1 MATKT
6 IINRTKPPRLP
17 SVTDVKAAP
26 AGKHLYVW
34 LDDGRSGMVDMSD
47 WTGHPCDKWDSQGFD
62 HWRVDDGIPCWGKNS
77 HISPDLCAEELIEM
91 TYKEWQAISSEPV
104 PARQPTAV

>member
-62 HWRVDDGIPCWGKNS
+62 NWRVDDGIPCWGENS

-91 TYKEWQAISSEPV
+91 TYKEWLAISSEPV